1 MSPIAQT
8 PEPPYYAVI
17 FTSRRSGVAD
27 GYAQTA
33 DHMLEL
39 AAQIDGFL
47 GVESV
52 RGADGQG
59 ITVSYWRDEQAIA
72 VWKKQS
78 EHIAAQQ
85 KGKSLWYEEYVV
97 RVSRVE
103 RSYSSA
109 PKIR

>member
-1 MSPIAQT
+1 MSTIAKT
-8 PEPPYYAVI
+8 PETPYYAVI
-17 FTSRRSGVAD
+17 FTSRRSGVAE
-27 GYAQTA
+27 GYEQTA
-33 DHMLEL
+33 ERMLEL
-39 AAQIDGFL
+39 AADMDGFL

-52 RGADGQG
+52 RGADGLG

-72 VWKKQS
+72 AWKKQA
-78 EHIAAQQ
+78 EHMAAQQ
-85 KGKSLWYEEYVV
+85 KGKSLWYEDYIV